1 MLTETRGCN
10 QAGDQRKHIS
20 ITPRKFCSARN
31 LTAFR
36 SWKPNNSSAS
46 AANHYDKTYRAD
58 RVQTDTLEPAALS
71 RSGQAVP
78 VSFPSWKP
86 AQPFCVRNA
95 YACARKTEGPEWRS
109 LDAQ

>member
-1 MLTETRGCN
+1 MLSIS
-10 QAGDQRKHIS
+10 RKHKLARQGQVP
-20 ITPRKFCSARN
+20 TEPRAN
-31 LTAFR
+31 EQLTNGIASVLR
-36 SWKPNNSSAS
+36 PVRGNSSLPA
-46 AANHYDKTYRAD
+46 
-58 RVQTDTLEPAALS
+58 LEPAALS